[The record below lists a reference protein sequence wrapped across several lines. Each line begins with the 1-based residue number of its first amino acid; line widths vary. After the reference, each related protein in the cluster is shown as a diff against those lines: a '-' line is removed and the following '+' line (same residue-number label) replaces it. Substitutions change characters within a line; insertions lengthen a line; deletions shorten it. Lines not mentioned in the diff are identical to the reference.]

1 MNITKAFIERNRL
14 KKYINQISTILQT
27 VPVFH
32 EKALEN
38 PNLKLTEGKSI
49 DSIVDEVVK
58 AKHYLGLFNYAIDEA
73 NMKGSRKLLDEL
85 ETVKSQII
93 SIQDVV
99 RRVKSFKE
107 VDAVMTENGT
117 LLKRE
122 YVADVDIKHLSDKL
136 KNLQKK
142 ERSLEDEISSLNAST
157 EVVLS
162 EDLKNYLE
170 NYNN

>member
-14 KKYINQISTILQT
+14 KKYINQISGILQS

-49 DSIVDEVVK
+49 DSLVDEVVE

-85 ETVKSQII
+85 ETVKSQIV
-93 SIQDVV
+93 SVQDVV
-99 RRVKSFKE
+99 RKAKNFKE
-107 VDAVMTENGT
+107 VDAVMSENGT

-122 YVADVDIKHLSDKL
+122 YVADVDVKSLSEKL
-136 KNLQKK
+136 KTLQKK
-142 ERSLEDEISSLNAST
+142 ERKLEDDISASNSST
-157 EVVLS
+157 EVILS
-162 EDLKNYLE
+162 DDLKNYLE

>member
-14 KKYINQISTILQT
+14 KKYINQISGILQS

-38 PNLKLTEGKSI
+38 VNLKLTEGKSI
-49 DSIVDEVVK
+49 DSLVDEVVE

-85 ETVKSQII
+85 ETVKSQIV

-99 RRVKSFKE
+99 RKAKNFKE
-107 VDAVMTENGT
+107 VDAVMSENGT

-122 YVADVDIKHLSDKL
+122 YVADVDVKSLSEKL
-136 KNLQKK
+136 KTLQKK
-142 ERSLEDEISSLNAST
+142 ERKLEDDISASNSST
-157 EVVLS
+157 EVILS
-162 EDLKNYLE
+162 DDLKNYLE

>member
-1 MNITKAFIERNRL
+1 MNITRAFIERNRL
-14 KKYINQISTILQT
+14 KKYINQISAILQT

-38 PNLKLTEGKSI
+38 PNLKLTEGKPI
-49 DSIVDEVVK
+49 DSIIDEIIE

-85 ETVKSQII
+85 ETVKSQIV
-93 SIQDVV
+93 SVQDVV
-99 RRVKSFKE
+99 RRAKSFKE

-122 YVADVDIKHLSDKL
+122 YVADVDVEHFSDKL
-136 KNLQKK
+136 KSLQKK
-142 ERSLEDEISSLNAST
+142 ERDLEDKISALNSST

-162 EDLKNYLE
+162 ENLKKYLE
-170 NYNN
+170 SYNN

>member
-14 KKYINQISTILQT
+14 KKYINQISGILQT

-38 PNLKLTEGKSI
+38 VNLKLTEGKSI
-49 DSIVDEVVK
+49 DSLVDEVVE

-85 ETVKSQII
+85 ETVKSQIV
-93 SIQDVV
+93 SVQDVV
-99 RRVKSFKE
+99 RKAKNFKE
-107 VDAVMTENGT
+107 VDAVMSENGT

-122 YVADVDIKHLSDKL
+122 YVADVDVKSLSEKL
-136 KNLQKK
+136 KTLQKK
-142 ERSLEDEISSLNAST
+142 ERKLEDDISASNSST
-157 EVVLS
+157 EVILS
-162 EDLKNYLE
+162 DDLKNYLE

>member
-14 KKYINQISTILQT
+14 KKYINQISGILQV

-49 DSIVDEVVK
+49 DSLVDEVVE

-85 ETVKSQII
+85 ETVKSQIV
-93 SIQDVV
+93 SVQDVV
-99 RRVKSFKE
+99 RKAKNFKE
-107 VDAVMTENGT
+107 VDAVMSENGT

-122 YVADVDIKHLSDKL
+122 YVADVDVKSLSEKL
-136 KNLQKK
+136 KTLQKK
-142 ERSLEDEISSLNAST
+142 ERKLEDDISASNSST
-157 EVVLS
+157 EVILS
-162 EDLKNYLE
+162 DDLKNYLE

>member
-14 KKYINQISTILQT
+14 KKYINQISGILQS

-49 DSIVDEVVK
+49 DSLVDEVVE

-85 ETVKSQII
+85 ETVKSQIV

-99 RRVKSFKE
+99 RKAKNFKE
-107 VDAVMTENGT
+107 VDAVMSENGT

-122 YVADVDIKHLSDKL
+122 YVADVDVKSLSEKL
-136 KNLQKK
+136 KTLQKK
-142 ERSLEDEISSLNAST
+142 ERKLEDDISASNSST
-157 EVVLS
+157 EVILS
-162 EDLKNYLE
+162 DDLKNYLE